1 VFDSLEGRDEFEGN
15 ESLLVALD
23 VLQQELVLGDVGI
36 GKVELNLSWREVNVN
51 TIQGT
56 VNLTT
61 YYLKVY
67 YSLHLNL

>member
-36 GKVELNLSWREVNVN
+36 GEVEFNLS
-51 TIQGT
+51 
-56 VNLTT
+56 
-61 YYLKVY
+61 
-67 YSLHLNL
+67 